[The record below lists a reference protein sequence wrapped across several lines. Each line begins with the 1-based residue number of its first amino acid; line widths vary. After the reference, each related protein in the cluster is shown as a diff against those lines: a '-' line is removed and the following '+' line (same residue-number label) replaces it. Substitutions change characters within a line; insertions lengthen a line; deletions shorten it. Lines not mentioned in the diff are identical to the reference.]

1 MKQQRSYALDLI
13 KLLLSY
19 VIAFFH
25 CGLSVSP
32 GPTVTV
38 QVFFILSGFFLGKTF
53 YERSIPTISSPA
65 LCFSCMSSPGMQSP

>member
-53 YERSIPTISSPA
+53 YERK
-65 LCFSCMSSPGMQSP
+65 